1 MCGIQLLI
9 SQINDAEIKQL
20 FLKLFN
26 NIKNRGPENTQI
38 IEKTI
43 KNILFM
49 IGFQRLKI
57 NDTSDSGNQPFIFEN
72 NTDIIY
78 AMANGEIYNHKQLKF
93 EENLKTTSN
102 SDCEVILRMY
112 QKYYYKRLNKIKLI
126 KMIVSSLEGVFA
138 GVIIHINK
146 TNNTYDMFAFRDR
159 YGVRPLYY
167 GTTNVSIALSS
178 ELKGLV
184 GLVDNIKQFQPGTIL
199 HYDNYNT
206 TITHFY
212 NNRHPIQIT
221 NEKEALRGIRY
232 HFEQAVSK
240 RMMSDRPMCCLLS
253 GGLDSSLVASVLAK
267 KSKEK
272 IHTFCIG
279 MEGGEDFK
287 YAKMVSQ
294 HIGSIHH
301 EIVLTQQDFLNA
313 LPEVVRVIETY
324 DGTTCRAS
332 TGQYLVSKYIKENT
346 DFKVVYV
353 GEGSDELTGG
363 YLYFHNAPDEI
374 AFDKECKRLLKD
386 IHFFDGE
393 RSDRCISHFG
403 LESRVPF
410 LDTDFVDYYFSIDP
424 KIRFHKINGG
434 DTKIE
439 KYLLRKAFDKDSND
453 EKYEYL
459 PKQVLWRIKEA
470 FSDGVSSKKKS
481 WYEVIQEYVK
491 EQIGEEFE
499 EMKKK
504 YGWYL
509 MPYNEELYFYRKIFT
524 EHYGDENALISPYN
538 WLPKWSGNITEA
550 SARVLDI
557 YKDKHL
563 NKN

>member
-1 MCGIQLLI
+1 MCGIELLL
-9 SQINDAEIKQL
+9 SKTAEKQKEL
-20 FLKLFN
+20 FLKLFER
-26 NIKNRGPENTQI
+26 IKNRGPEDTEL
-38 IEKTI
+38 IEKIVKDT
-43 KNILFM
+43 LVM

-57 NDTSDSGNQPFIFEN
+57 NDTSDSGNQPFVFEN
-72 NTDIIY
+72 DTDLVY
-78 AMANGEIYNHKQLKF
+78 VMVNGEIYNHKRLEQEEMLKV
-93 EENLKTTSN
+93 TSQ

-112 QKYYYKRLNKIKLI
+112 QKYYNSKIYSNQKLVD
-126 KMIVSSLEGVFA
+126 MIVSSLDGVFA
-138 GVIIHINK
+138 GSIIHINK
-146 TNNTYDMFAFRDR
+146 EKESIDMYAFRDR

-167 GTTNVSIALSS
+167 GTTESSIALSS

-184 GLVDNIKQFQPGTIL
+184 GMVENIKQFQPGTIL
-199 HYDNYNT
+199 HYSNGYISIMEYFN
-206 TITHFY
+206 HK
-212 NNRHPIQIT
+212 HPIRVFD
-221 NEKEALRGIRY
+221 EKKALDGIRY
-232 HFEQAVSK
+232 HFEQAVMK

-267 KSKEK
+267 LSKER

-287 YAKMVSQ
+287 YAKMVAQ
-294 HIGSIHH
+294 HINSIHH
-301 EIVLTQQDFLNA
+301 EIVLTQQDFLDA

-363 YLYFHNAPDEI
+363 YMYFHNAPDEL

-386 IHFFDGE
+386 IHYFDGK

-410 LDTDFVDYYFSIDP
+410 LDRDFTDYYLSIEP
-424 KIRFHKINGG
+424 KLRYHKLNGV
-434 DTKIE
+434 IE
-439 KYLLRKAFDKDSND
+439 KYLLRKAFDKESGYD
-453 EKYEYL
+453 YL
-459 PKQVLWRIKEA
+459 PEEVLWRKKEA

-481 WYEVIQEYVK
+481 WYEIIQDYVK
-491 EQIGEEFE
+491 KEIGEEFE

-509 MPYNEELYFYRKIFT
+509 MPYNEELYYYRKIF
-524 EHYGDENALISPYN
+524 EKHYPDCELVLPYF
-538 WLPKWSGNITEA
+538 WLPKWSGNILEA
-550 SARVLDI
+550 SARVLKV
-557 YKDKHL
+557 YQEKV
-563 NKN
+563 